1 MAGKP
6 GVDRGTREKLYTC
19 GPFPSTLAPDRM
31 KAQQE
36 RGRSRYGRQ
45 ANAISLSDSL
55 LPQSNQNAF
64 KIAEAVVRHDA
75 WTFAYIRG

>member
-1 MAGKP
+1 
-6 GVDRGTREKLYTC
+6 
-19 GPFPSTLAPDRM
+19 M

-55 LPQSNQNAF
+55 LQQSNQNAF
-64 KIAEAVVRHDA
+64 KIAEAVVGHDA
-75 WTFAYIRG
+75 WTLANMRG